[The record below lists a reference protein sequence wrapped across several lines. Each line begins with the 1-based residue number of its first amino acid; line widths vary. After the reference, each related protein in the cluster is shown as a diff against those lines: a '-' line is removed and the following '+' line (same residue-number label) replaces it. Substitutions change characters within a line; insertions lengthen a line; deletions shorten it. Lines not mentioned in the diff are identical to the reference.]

1 MPPKITAFAK
11 ARVNAVS
18 SPNLLLLVHPEVV
31 IFRAAGDALSGF
43 NYSAGSLGISAA
55 MSMTKK
61 AVTSV
66 GPTTQRGPFFS
77 PFAHCT

>member
-18 SPNLLLLVHPEVV
+18 SPNLLLLVHPEGVLS
-31 IFRAAGDALSGF
+31 RAAGGALSGF

-66 GPTTQRGPFFS
+66 GPTNQRGPFFS
-77 PFAHCT
+77 AFAHCT